1 MARRP
6 GSLHALALAVLLM
19 AAIAVIIGSCD
30 EGMAPSSVPP
40 SPTPGAP
47 TPRDVSP
54 AHLAAI
60 RALADSLG
68 LQTNRVVLI
77 RAEATDWPD
86 GCLGVRRAGVM
97 CTRAVTPGFRIVLEA
112 EGVHYEYHTNADG
125 SLVLPDAGGPV
136 TTSDSHELV
145 VAGDL
150 APALGIPIS
159 RIKVV
164 DLTMGEWPDA
174 CLGVSL
180 PGVTC
185 AEVATAGYVFTLEA
199 EGMQYEYH
207 TNQDASVIRPAT
219 LGLAF
224 HREGGVAGFCDG
236 LVILLPDQ
244 VQAASCK
251 RSPSEVSL
259 RAVAREDELAR
270 FYRWL
275 EDYGTVTAAH
285 QDQAVADAMTITLTL
300 YGRGDRQPTDAEQQ
314 EMLSWAQILYERV
327 FP

>member
-6 GSLHALALAVLLM
+6 GAFHALALAVFLM
-19 AAIAVIIGSCD
+19 AAVAVIIGSCG
-30 EGMAPSSVPP
+30 EGTAPSSVPP
-40 SPTPGAP
+40 SPTPGAT

-68 LQTNRVVLI
+68 LQTNRVVII
-77 RAEATDWPD
+77 RADATDWPD

-97 CTRAVTPGFRIVLEA
+97 CARVATPGFRIVLEA

-125 SLVLPDAGGPV
+125 SLVLPDVGGPV

-150 APALGIPIS
+150 APALGLPIS

-185 AEVATAGYVFTLEA
+185 AEVATAGYIFTLEA
-199 EGMQYEYH
+199 EGRQYEYH
-207 TNQDASVIRPAT
+207 TNQDASVVRPAT

-224 HREGGVAGFCDG
+224 HREGGIAGFCDD

-244 VQAASCK
+244 VQVASCV
-251 RSPSEVSL
+251 RSPSEASL

-275 EDYGTVTAAH
+275 EDYGTVTATY
-285 QDQAVADAMTITLTL
+285 QDWAVADAMTITLTL
-300 YGRGDRQPTDAEQQ
+300 YGRGDRQPIDAERQ
-314 EMLSWAQILYERV
+314 EMLSWAQILYERI

>member
-6 GSLHALALAVLLM
+6 GSLHALALAVFLM
-19 AAIAVIIGSCD
+19 AAVAVIIGSCG
-30 EGMAPSSVPP
+30 EWTASSSVLPSS
-40 SPTPGAP
+40 TPGAP
-47 TPRDVSP
+47 TPREVSP

-60 RALADSLG
+60 RTLADSLG

-159 RIKVV
+159 RIKAV
-164 DLTMGEWPDA
+164 DVYMGEWPDT
-174 CLGVSL
+174 CLGVPL
-180 PGVTC
+180 PGVAC
-185 AEVATAGYVFTLEA
+185 AEVATAGYIFTLEA

-207 TNQDASVIRPAT
+207 TNQDASVVRPAT

-224 HREGGVAGFCDG
+224 HREGGIAGFCDD

-244 VQAASCK
+244 VQVASCA
-251 RSPSEVSL
+251 RGPSEASL

-275 EDYGTVTAAH
+275 EDYGTVTAAY
-285 QDQAVADAMTITLTL
+285 QDQATADAMTITLML

-314 EMLSWAQILYERV
+314 EMLSWAQILYGRV